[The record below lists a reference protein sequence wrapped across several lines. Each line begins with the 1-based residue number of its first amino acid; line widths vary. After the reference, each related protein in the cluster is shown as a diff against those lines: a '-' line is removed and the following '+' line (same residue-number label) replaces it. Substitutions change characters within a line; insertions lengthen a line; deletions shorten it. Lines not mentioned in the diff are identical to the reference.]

1 MLIFENRYALTAM
14 QITAFAPAEPLVRS
28 IIEGYQCYVSQG
40 SEVIKTVPNGRVT
53 AWITLEGA
61 FHMLLPPP
69 GPFLQMPESGFFPIT
84 TAAGT
89 LKLDPSLRVIAITF
103 FPHVLGLPALR
114 RLSGC
119 NVIPFSALFAEADL
133 FRLKTELSRARTVEA
148 YTGLLDRFFLDT
160 CFTRSLPDPWL
171 GKVVGLLEA
180 GAPVRT
186 SMKDIA
192 SQACVSQKT
201 LDRKFKQY
209 TGLSP
214 KLFASVLRFHQTLEN
229 IRAGTGGQPA
239 YGDLSP
245 LLGVGYY
252 DQSHFIKACRKITG
266 LSPKDLFASLP
277 AATGAAAG
285 VPA

>member
-1 MLIFENRYALTAM
+1 M
-14 QITAFAPAEPLVRS
+14 QVTAFAPAEPLVRS
-28 IIEGYQCYVSQG
+28 IIEGYQLYES
-40 SEVIKTVPNGRVT
+40 SHPEVIKTVPNGRVT
-53 AWITLEGA
+53 AWITLEGD
-61 FHMLLPPP
+61 FYLLLPPP
-69 GPFLQMPESGFFPIT
+69 GPYLRMTEAGFFPIT

-89 LKLDPSLRVIAITF
+89 LKLDPPLRVVAIAF
-103 FPHVLGLPALR
+103 FPHVLSLPALR
-114 RLSGC
+114 GLNGC
-119 NVIPFSALFAEADL
+119 NVIPFADLFAEADL
-133 FRLKTELSRARTVEA
+133 HRLKTGLARAGTLPA
-148 YTGLLDRFFLDT
+148 YAALLDQFFLDT
-160 CFTRSLPDPWL
+160 CFTRPVPDPWL
-171 GKVVGLLEA
+171 GQVVRLLEA
-180 GAPVRT
+180 GASVST

-214 KLFASVLRFHQTLEN
+214 KLFASVLRFHQTLAN
-229 IRAGTGGQPA
+229 IRTRTGGQPA

-266 LSPKDLFASLP
+266 LSPKDLFANLP
-277 AATGAAAG
+277 AAATGAAAG